1 MCSPLKKGCTQR
13 KLHRKIM
20 AESESSEELED
31 YHGILRKAGE
41 QLPKP
46 VGWKV
51 LVAVP
56 KADRVTEGGTYKPD
70 EAMHVEEIGTIIGL
84 VLQLGDLAYK
94 DQKKFPTGSW
104 CNRGDYIMMRTYS
117 GTRFRVGDQEFRLIN
132 DDTVE
137 AVVSDPR
144 GVVKVI

>member
-1 MCSPLKKGCTQR
+1 MPRPS
-13 KLHRKIM
+13 
-20 AESESSEELED
+20 
-31 YHGILRKAGE
+31 
-41 QLPKP
+41 
-46 VGWKV
+46 GWKV

-56 KADRVTEGGTYKPD
+56 KVDRMTEGGIYKPD
-70 EAMHVEEIGTIIGL
+70 EAMRVEEVGTIVGL
-84 VLQLGDLAYK
+84 VLKLGDLAYQ

-117 GTRFRVGDQEFRLIN
+117 GTRFKVGDQEFRLIN

-144 GVVKVI
+144 GVVKAI